1 MSKSVFKQVDNLLAT
16 KVAKQNQK
24 NNYLAASTITFIHLN
39 IFCMKAF
46 RIAMMLMLVT
56 AFTANVSAQKKVDPT
71 GTWTYEATMAPY
83 EYSSGDIVVDK
94 DGKDFT
100 VQIVLGEY
108 YKVKGEKVV
117 YEKNELSFVVYI
129 EGEAIDIKMTI
140 DKEAAKGT
148 ASYSDGD
155 IPITAKKKK

>member
-1 MSKSVFKQVDNLLAT
+1 
-16 KVAKQNQK
+16 
-24 NNYLAASTITFIHLN
+24 
-39 IFCMKAF
+39 MKAV
-46 RIAMMLMLVT
+46 RLILAVMLVA
-56 AFTANVSAQKKVDPT
+56 AFTSSVSAQKKVDPT
-71 GTWTYEATMAPY
+71 GTWNYEATMAPY
-83 EYSSGDIVVDK
+83 EYSSGDIVIEK
-94 DGKDFT
+94 DGKDYT

-129 EGEAIDIKMTI
+129 EGEAIDIKATVE
-140 DKEAAKGT
+140 KEEMKGT

>member
-1 MSKSVFKQVDNLLAT
+1 
-16 KVAKQNQK
+16 
-24 NNYLAASTITFIHLN
+24 
-39 IFCMKAF
+39 MKAV
-46 RIAMMLMLVT
+46 RLILALMLVA
-56 AFTANVSAQKKVDPT
+56 AFTSTVSAQKKVDPT

-94 DGKDFT
+94 DGKDYT

-117 YEKNELSFVVYI
+117 YDNNELTFVVYI
-129 EGEAIDIKMTI
+129 EGEAIDIKMTME
-140 DKEAAKGT
+140 KEEAKGT

-155 IPITAKKKK
+155 IPVTAKKKE